1 MDFQDF
7 LLAASTGDLSEEPAA
22 REHADLVEFRMD
34 LAEDPLADLDDYDGE
49 LPILATNRPEWEG
62 GEAGDE
68 GRVDALAEAARTDCV
83 AAIDIELA
91 ALVEED
97 GDGAEALAAARSTET
112 ASVVSTHDFEGAPAL
127 SEMADRLGE
136 ACSLGDVGK
145 LAVTPT
151 DRGDALNLLRVTHEY
166 SAAGMTVSTVGMAEL
181 GRHTRAV
188 APLYGSTLGY
198 APVDPGDAT
207 APGQYSAAAL
217 RDLLSQLR

>member
-7 LLAASTGDLSEEPAA
+7 LLAASTGDLAAAAAA

-34 LAEDPLADLDDYDGE
+34 LAEDPLGDLDDYDGE
-49 LPILATNRPEWEG
+49 LPVLATNRPVWEG
-62 GEAGDE
+62 GAADDE
-68 GRVDALAEAARTDCV
+68 DRVDALASAARTDCV

-91 ALVEED
+91 SLVGPD
-97 GDGAEALAAARSTET
+97 GDGAEALAAARSTDT
-112 ASVVSTHDFEGAPAL
+112 ATIVSSHDFEGTPAL

-151 DRGDALNLLRVTHEY
+151 DRGEALDLLRVTHEY
-166 SAAGMTVSTVGMAEL
+166 SAADMTVATMGMGEL

-198 APVDPGDAT
+198 APVDTEDAT
-207 APGQYSAAAL
+207 APGQYDAATLRAL
-217 RDLLSQLR
+217 IADLR